1 MKKNHGHVIFFLF
14 SVYYISMFSVYYI
27 FLQIF
32 LSGFINHVS
41 PHSLIYLNDMDPVY
55 LANG

>member
-1 MKKNHGHVIFFLF
+1 MKKKSWSCYFFLF